1 MLAAAFIAV
10 GCRFLFPLSPWEKVA
25 RSAGLRIVI
34 LVDVDTSP
42 DPHPSAS
49 RNGRWVRDR

>member
-1 MLAAAFIAV
+1 MLAAAFIAA

-49 RNGRWVRDR
+49 PNGRWVRDR